1 MFFELPVSTGYTHY
15 TYLNMTVI
23 EPKFKDIDHRGETKK
38 YSSTIRLW
46 HWLNAVV
53 ISGSLLTVL
62 LNSTLF
68 KKTTNAALIRSELKD
83 AGAIVTDNQAKA
95 AVHAISDKIWGIHIY
110 FGYALAA
117 LLLFRLIL
125 EFFEL
130 ADQKLMRK
138 IKSAY
143 QKYYVIKNKRELYRH
158 EFWVKTL
165 YAVFY
170 LMLLTMV
177 LTGLCLAF
185 EDDYPWLKSIHAF
198 REIHSFTMYL
208 VLAFI
213 VVHLTGIFLAER
225 KDSKGIV
232 SAMING
238 GDI

>member
-1 MFFELPVSTGYTHY
+1 
-15 TYLNMTVI
+15 MTAI
-23 EPKFKDIDHRGETKK
+23 EPVRPDVDHPYKTKK

-62 LNSTLF
+62 LDATLF
-68 KKTTNAALIRSELKD
+68 DKRPNAALIKTELKG
-83 AGAIVTDNQAKA
+83 AGAAITDSQARA
-95 AVHAISDKIWGIHIY
+95 AAHALNDKVWDIHVY
-110 FGYALAA
+110 FGYTLAG

-125 EFFEL
+125 EFFQL
-130 ADQKLMRK
+130 ADQKFIRK

-143 QKYYVIKNKRELYRH
+143 HQYFIIKKNRELARH

-177 LTGLCLAF
+177 VTGLCLAF
-185 EDDYPWLKSIHAF
+185 EDDVPWLKSIHAF

-208 VLAFI
+208 VIGFI
-213 VVHLTGIFLAER
+213 IVHLAGVFLAER
-225 KDSKGIV
+225 KDDKGIV
-232 SAMING
+232 SDMING
-238 GDI
+238 GRH

>member
-1 MFFELPVSTGYTHY
+1 MS
-15 TYLNMTVI
+15 VI
-23 EPKFKDIDHRGETKK
+23 EPSLKDVEHPGETKK

-46 HWLNAVV
+46 HWLNAIV

-68 KKTTNAALIRSELKD
+68 KKSTNAALIKSELKD
-83 AGAIVTDNQAKA
+83 AGAVVTDNQARA
-95 AVHAISDKIWGIHIY
+95 AAHAISDKIWDIHVY
-110 FGYALAA
+110 FGYTLAG
-117 LLLFRLIL
+117 LLLFRLIV
-125 EFFEL
+125 EFFQL
-130 ADQKLMRK
+130 ADQKLIRKMRYAYHQYFI
-138 IKSAY
+138 IKK
-143 QKYYVIKNKRELYRH
+143 QRELYSH

-177 LTGLCLAF
+177 ITGLCMAF
-185 EDDYPWLKSIHAF
+185 EDDYAWLKSIHAF

-213 VVHLTGIFLAER
+213 FIHLAGVFLAER

-232 SAMING
+232 SDMING
-238 GDI
+238 GKS